1 MNEDLDF
8 NKFNELKQENDNIN
22 DIIFPN
28 CIEVLNKENKLILLI
43 GSESKIFLY
52 DIVNQKFLCKIKFM
66 NLKTISDILV
76 LTDKNIL
83 ICDNKNKFI
92 LIDIKIIF
100 NKIKVKLISEFKGK
114 ENSSS
119 IFSLREL
126 HNGLIISGDCNN
138 LIFWEKN
145 YLNRNTNILSY
156 RKEDKNINI
165 DNIIQID
172 NYINNNNLSFLGKF
186 KGTCYNCLENC

>member
-1 MNEDLDF
+1 
-8 NKFNELKQENDNIN
+8 
-22 DIIFPN
+22 
-28 CIEVLNKENKLILLI
+28 
-43 GSESKIFLY
+43 
-52 DIVNQKFLCKIKFM
+52 M

-83 ICDNKNKFI
+83 ICDNKNKFN

-100 NKIKVKLISEFKGK
+100 NKIKLKIISEFKGK
-114 ENSSS
+114 ENNSS

-126 HNGLIISGDCNN
+126 HNSLIISGDCNN

-145 YLNRNTNILSY
+145 YLNGNTNILQY
-156 RKEDKNINI
+156 RKEGKNINI

-172 NYINNNNLSFLGKF
+172 NI
-186 KGTCYNCLENC
+186 